1 MSTLCPTI
9 PIFDSGVGGLTVLDP
24 IRAARPDAHYIYIG
38 DTAFFPYGAR
48 EEDELIARVVSV
60 IDDAVAR
67 FTPDL
72 IVIACHTASTL
83 VLPTLRARHSIPIVG
98 TVPAIKPAAETS
110 QSRLI
115 SVLATK
121 GTVKRDYTSAL
132 IRDFAGDCDV
142 TLVSATRLAG
152 YAEEAL
158 HGRSVSDDDLRAEI
172 APAFVE
178 KDGRRTDRV
187 VLACTHY
194 PLLLER
200 LERVAP
206 WPVTWIDPAPAIA
219 RRVVQLLGNPPEGC
233 ASNREGV
240 VSLTAADEWTPE
252 LRSAFAARG
261 LAPLVI

>member
-1 MSTLCPTI
+1 M
-9 PIFDSGVGGLTVLDP
+9 
-24 IRAARPDAHYIYIG
+24 G
-38 DTAFFPYGAR
+38 DTAFFPYGER
-48 EEDELIARVVSV
+48 DEGELIARVVSV
-60 IDDAVAR
+60 IDDAVRR
-67 FTPDL
+67 FKPDL

-83 VLPTLRARHSIPIVG
+83 VLPALRAQLSIPIIG

-132 IRDFAGDCDV
+132 IRDFAGDCEV

-152 YAEEAL
+152 FAEDDL
-158 HGRSVSDDDLRAEI
+158 HGRPVSDSDLLMEI

-178 KDGRRTDRV
+178 KNGRRTDRV

-194 PLLLER
+194 PLLLKR

-219 RRVVQLLGNPPEGC
+219 RRVVQLLGEGPKETRG
-233 ASNREGV
+233 SHESLV
-240 VSLTAADEWTPE
+240 VLTGAEMWPDR
-252 LRSAFAARG
+252 LRAAFAARG
-261 LAPLVI
+261 LSPAEN